1 MKLLHA
7 PPFDNTHSNREL
19 PRVIREFHALRAT
32 TIDARRFPIIA
43 AHWPGIFVVNGR
55 MAVNDDSPLAQDLGG
70 GHLTPGRRL
79 HEGQ

>member
-7 PPFDNTHSNREL
+7 TPFDNTLSSHEL

-43 AHWPGIFVVNGR
+43 AHWPGILVVNGR

-70 GHLTPGRRL
+70 GHLTSGRRL